1 MATGKTK
8 GIIRV
13 EEVDVLEGLCKD
25 LIKSW
30 KSDDIDTFSRYYTA
44 LVGLI
49 NTRKGLVPP
58 ELHPIVYL
66 DKHIVYENR
75 VPVER
80 AITWVLEIMKWSQDR
95 RDTRY
100 R

>member
-1 MATGKTK
+1 MATGK
-8 GIIRV
+8 GILKV
-13 EEVDVLEGLCKD
+13 EEIDVLEGLCKD

-30 KSDDIDTFSRYYTA
+30 KSDDIETFSRYYTA

-49 NTRKGLVPP
+49 DTRKELVP
-58 ELHPIVYL
+58 EHLHPIVYL
-66 DKHIVYENR
+66 EHHIVFENR
-75 VPVER
+75 VPLESAVQ
-80 AITWVLEIMKWSQDR
+80 WVLDIMKWSQDR

>member
-1 MATGKTK
+1 MATNKLK
-8 GIIRV
+8 GIIKV

-30 KSDDIDTFSRYYTA
+30 KSDNIDTFSRYYTA
-44 LVGLI
+44 LVALI
-49 NTRKGLVPP
+49 DTRKGLVPP
-58 ELHPIVYL
+58 ELHPIAYL